1 MKKHL
6 PAGVF
11 VLIAGILLG
20 TGCKGDSS
28 AQTEAPALGIPVN
41 EYDLFASLIRN
52 IDAAAS
58 EVERVR
64 PTKNRVAL
72 RNAEA
77 LLAKERGTLNLLFT
91 IKYGEETVA
100 RWTTT
105 VHTADGT
112 AASLL
117 ASQVKGKKLLDQ
129 FIDLG
134 ANGRLDSEGYITHL
148 NCRNITLPDEIIQ
161 RIANCSKLQDLN
173 LRNTGF
179 KDDQFVHLE
188 NLTEIVSLDLSDN
201 PITGMSIHKLGAMS
215 KLANLSFAGSP
226 VDDANVKQFEAIAHL
241 KTVRTINISNTK
253 LSTASYEKITRF
265 FRLADVKH

>member
-1 MKKHL
+1 MNKHL

-11 VLIAGILLG
+11 IVIAGILLWA
-20 TGCKGDSS
+20 GCKGDSD
-28 AQTEAPALGIPVN
+28 AQAEAPAQGIPVN

-64 PTKNRVAL
+64 LTKNRVAL

-77 LLAKERGTLNLLFT
+77 LLAKERETLNLLLT

-112 AASLL
+112 AASIL

-129 FIDLG
+129 FIAMG

-148 NCRNITLPDEIIQ
+148 NCRNVTLPDEMIPK
-161 RIANCSKLQDLN
+161 IANCSKLQDLN

-201 PITGMSIHKLGAMS
+201 PIVGMSIHKLGAMS
-215 KLANLSFAGSP
+215 KLVSLSFASTL
-226 VDDANVKQFEAIAHL
+226 VNDANVKQFEAIAHL
-241 KTVRTINISNTK
+241 KTIRTINISGTK

-265 FRLADVKH
+265 FRQADVKH